1 MAERGFEELGKV
13 GYEQRAEWLEAV
25 ARDLEKDKD
34 ALARLMAEE
43 MGKPVRDGRAEVEK
57 CAWGC
62 RHYAQHAE
70 SYLAPEVVETDPGTR
85 SVIVCRPLG
94 PVLAI
99 MPWNFPLWQVLRFAA
114 PSLMAGNPVLLKH
127 APNVPGCARAI
138 EAIIRRAGFP
148 AGSLVNLPIAHEDA
162 ERVIADPRVQ
172 GVTLTGS
179 TRAGR
184 QVAEIA
190 GRHLK
195 KCVLELG
202 GSDPYLVLADADIA
216 KAAKTCATS
225 RLLNSGQTCI
235 AAKRFLVVEEVHD
248 EFVSCLREALDE
260 AVMGDPLEEA
270 TTIGPMARFDLRD
283 TVAEQVAKS
292 IAGGAECL
300 VGGCVPAD
308 GLFALGAYYPP
319 TLLVGVKPGM
329 PAFDEEVFGP
339 VAAVVRVADE
349 AEAIAMANQ
358 SSFGLGAAVF
368 TRDLERGEEIAQQL
382 IEAGAVAVN
391 RLVAS
396 DPRLP
401 FGGIKE
407 SGFGRELGAYGIRE
421 FVNIKTV
428 TTAVSAED

>member
-1 MAERGFEELGKV
+1 M
-13 GYEQRAEWLEAV
+13 
-25 ARDLEKDKD
+25 
-34 ALARLMAEE
+34 
-43 MGKPVRDGRAEVEK
+43 
-57 CAWGC
+57 
-62 RHYAQHAE
+62 
-70 SYLAPEVVETDPGTR
+70 
-85 SVIVCRPLG
+85 
-94 PVLAI
+94 
-99 MPWNFPLWQVLRFAA
+99 
-114 PSLMAGNPVLLKH
+114 
-127 APNVPGCARAI
+127 
-138 EAIIRRAGFP
+138 
-148 AGSLVNLPIAHEDA
+148 
-162 ERVIADPRVQ
+162 IADPRVQ

-202 GSDPYLVLADADIA
+202 GSDPYLVLADADIT

-248 EFVSCLREALDE
+248 EFVSCLHEALDE

-270 TTIGPMARFDLRD
+270 STIGPMARFDLRD